1 MLLNFEVRYLVM
13 VRKWEGD
20 TRSVMPL
27 DVLDR
32 TRATMLSLRG
42 VGCASAKSNQNYI

>member
-13 VRKWEGD
+13 VRKLEAD

-27 DVLDR
+27 DVLD